1 MSYYL
6 LIQASNGPDMDEHNT
21 VEKVNLDPK
30 GNSAAK
36 LLADTVKE
44 YLQYTDERYYSASK
58 ELNKI
63 TVEYYDSRGEV
74 ESATVHSVVE
84 VDTFPYAI
92 LFKCNICEWEFIYSK
107 EEYDSVVKLLKEDSE
122 GFWED
127 EGRVMLDDG
136 EYFNYIIK
144 I

>member
-6 LIQASNGPDMDEHNT
+6 LIQASNGPDMDEHNR

-36 LLADTVKE
+36 LLADTVRE
-44 YLQYTDERYYSASK
+44 YLQYTPEKDYFASRD
-58 ELNKI
+58 LNKI
-63 TVEYYDSRGEV
+63 FVEYYDGKGNV
-74 ESATVHSVVE
+74 ESNTVHSVVE
-84 VDTFPYAI
+84 VDSFPYAI
-92 LFKCNICEWEFIYSK
+92 LFKCNICEWELIYSK
-107 EEYDSVVKLLKEDSE
+107 EEYDSVVKLLKEGNED
-122 GFWED
+122 FWED
-127 EGRVMLDDG
+127 EGRVMIDDG